1 MDAFCFCV
9 ITVND
14 RCLKAIVLI
23 FAHSDFLS
31 YYLLFVIM
39 LSHDFLFILFI
50 YLFFEIYIT
59 FFIIFFL
66 RLRYAL
72 FFCIAEIPFMFLV
85 LHH

>member
-9 ITVND
+9 ITVNE

-39 LSHDFLFILFI
+39 LCHDFLFILFI
-50 YLFFEIYIT
+50 YLF
-59 FFIIFFL
+59 IFLNLYYFL
-66 RLRYAL
+66 
-72 FFCIAEIPFMFLV
+72 
-85 LHH
+85 